1 MGATHFLV
9 PPFSRIRPAPVFCRI
24 LSTGRNVTFGPEL
37 GVPAVSA
44 AANRSKIRTLF
55 FKPGVPR
62 MGLPGIARR
71 ARLCLVSSLIA
82 APLGGPVA
90 ALTTGDNAAKVESFM
105 RADSYNF
112 VPTKSPTV
120 WMIPFTGDHLKD
132 IRVVVTVKDATM
144 VVFVTVAQN
153 QHLPVTT
160 DFMRTLLEQNH
171 ELDRVKVGYDREG
184 DLSVR
189 IDGSMRVMD
198 AAELREIVNQV
209 RNASDEIYGIIEP
222 SLL

>member
-1 MGATHFLV
+1 LLTAPL
-9 PPFSRIRPAPVFCRI
+9 SRPAD
-24 LSTGRNVTFGPEL
+24 
-37 GVPAVSA
+37 
-44 AANRSKIRTLF
+44 
-55 FKPGVPR
+55 
-62 MGLPGIARR
+62 
-71 ARLCLVSSLIA
+71 
-82 APLGGPVA
+82 
-90 ALTTGDNAAKVESFM
+90 ALTTGDNAAKVVSLM

-132 IRVVVTVKDATM
+132 IRVVVTVKDTTM
-144 VVFVTVAQN
+144 VVFVTVVQN

-222 SLL
+222 SLLFAWKPRTFASTSFPRWRPSRSIGPQSSTR